1 MKNHG
6 TGLITAATGKWFM
19 IMVHFFP
26 CLDYR
31 NICKRRKKKKMVDL
45 NFDFYA
51 WKETYKKYQ
60 ANKNGMHFEAEV
72 LFNAGHINIHMLSID
87 EKYINFSKKMTALM
101 VSIAQGAVQY
111 IASVF
116 RAYYALSPED
126 YQTEQAKL
134 EDNARDKMP
143 VFLSTLFD
151 QGIDQFVAIVL
162 AQHQLYQCAYLLKN
176 TELTE
181 HGWALANG
189 NLWNGYEFQ
198 NDAGVCTVG
207 NLGFNEIFQ
216 NIVGE
221 TAQSRPQTEMQQQA
235 TTIPAGASTPAA

>member
-1 MKNHG
+1 
-6 TGLITAATGKWFM
+6 
-19 IMVHFFP
+19 
-26 CLDYR
+26 
-31 NICKRRKKKKMVDL
+31 MVDL

-60 ANKNGMHFEAEV
+60 SNKDGMNFEEKV
-72 LFNAGHINIHMLSID
+72 LFNAGHINNHMLSID

-134 EDNARDKMP
+134 EDNARDKMQ
-143 VFLSTLFD
+143 VLLSTLFD
-151 QGIDQFVAIVL
+151 QGIDQFVTIVL

-189 NLWNGYEFQ
+189 NLWNGNEFQ
-198 NDAGVCTVG
+198 NVAGVCTVG
-207 NLGFNEIFQ
+207 NLGFNEVFQ